1 MGKDVLNREKA
12 NELLLK
18 YNESLKSLKKIKL
31 KIDNRFNDLVN
42 RYGDIIEVGS
52 IKDSIDKIKYIR
64 SVEDYI
70 ESQNKIKQG
79 NLF

>member
-1 MGKDVLNREKA
+1 MGKDVLNRERA

-42 RYGDIIEVGS
+42 RYGDIIEVGF

>member
-12 NELLLK
+12 NDLLLK

-31 KIDNRFNDLVN
+31 KIDKRFNDLVN
-42 RYGDIIEVGS
+42 RYGNIIEVGS

>member
-1 MGKDVLNREKA
+1 MGKDVLNRERA

-70 ESQNKIKQG
+70 ESQNKFKQG

>member
-1 MGKDVLNREKA
+1 MGKDVLNRERA

-70 ESQNKIKQG
+70 ES
-79 NLF
+79 

>member
-1 MGKDVLNREKA
+1 MGEDVLNREKA
-12 NELLLK
+12 NDLLLK

-31 KIDNRFNDLVN
+31 KIDKRFNDLIN
-42 RYGDIIEVGS
+42 RYGNIIEVGS
-52 IKDSIDKIKYIR
+52 INDSIDKIKYIR

>member
-1 MGKDVLNREKA
+1 MSKDILNREKA
-12 NELLLK
+12 NDLLLK

-31 KIDNRFNDLVN
+31 KIDKRFNDLVN
-42 RYGDIIEVGS
+42 RYGNIIEVGS

>member
-1 MGKDVLNREKA
+1 MGKDVLNRERA

>member
-12 NELLLK
+12 NDLLLK
-18 YNESLKSLKKIKL
+18 YNETLKLLKKIKL

>member
-1 MGKDVLNREKA
+1 MSKDVLNRERA

>member
-1 MGKDVLNREKA
+1 MGKDVLNRERA

-42 RYGDIIEVGS
+42 RYGNIIEVGS

>member
-12 NELLLK
+12 NDLLLK

-31 KIDNRFNDLVN
+31 KIDKRFNDLVN
-42 RYGDIIEVGS
+42 RYGNIIEVGS
-52 IKDSIDKIKYIR
+52 INDSIDKIKYIR

>member
-1 MGKDVLNREKA
+1 MDKDVLNREKA
-12 NELLLK
+12 NDLLLK

-31 KIDNRFNDLVN
+31 KIDKRFNDLIN
-42 RYGDIIEVGS
+42 RYGNIIEVGS

-64 SVEDYI
+64 SVENYI

>member
-1 MGKDVLNREKA
+1 MGKDVLNRERA

-42 RYGDIIEVGS
+42 RYGNIIEVGS
-52 IKDSIDKIKYIR
+52 INDSIDKIKYINK
-64 SVEDYI
+64 VEKYI
-70 ESQNKIKQG
+70 ESQNKITQG
-79 NLF
+79 ELF

>member
-1 MGKDVLNREKA
+1 MGKDVLNRERA

-42 RYGDIIEVGS
+42 RYGNIIEVGS

-70 ESQNKIKQG
+70 ESQNKFKQG

>member
-31 KIDNRFNDLVN
+31 KIDKRFNDLIN
-42 RYGDIIEVGS
+42 GYGDIIEVGS

>member
-1 MGKDVLNREKA
+1 MGKDVLNRERV

>member
-1 MGKDVLNREKA
+1 MGKELLNRERA
-12 NELLLK
+12 NDLLLK

-31 KIDNRFNDLVN
+31 KIDKRFNDLVN
-42 RYGDIIEVGS
+42 RYGNIIEVAS

-70 ESQNKIKQG
+70 ESQNKITQG
-79 NLF
+79 ELF

>member
-1 MGKDVLNREKA
+1 MSKDILNREKA
-12 NELLLK
+12 NDLLLK

-31 KIDNRFNDLVN
+31 KIDKRFNDLVN
-42 RYGDIIEVGS
+42 RYGNIIEVGS

-79 NLF
+79 ELF